1 MKAICINTQR
11 PGTHHHFIDITLG
24 RVYDVIR
31 ETKNDWVIINNDNK
45 QCLYLKKNLMALDE
59 WRQQQID
66 KIISNE
72 Q

>member
-11 PGTHHHFIDITLG
+11 PGTSDHFIDITLG

>member
-11 PGTHHHFIDITLG
+11 PGTHHHWCDITIG

-66 KIISNE
+66 KIIE
-72 Q
+72 I